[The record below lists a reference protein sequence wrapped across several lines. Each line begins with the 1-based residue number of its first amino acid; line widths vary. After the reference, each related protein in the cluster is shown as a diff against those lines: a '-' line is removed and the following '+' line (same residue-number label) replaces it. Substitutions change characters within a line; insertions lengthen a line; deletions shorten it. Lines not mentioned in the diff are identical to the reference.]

1 LAGQTVPA
9 SSGKS
14 GSFGKELRI
23 VTYGRSREPGGA
35 LSGEIKPRG
44 LLKNTRALK
53 SAPYLGASVIGTPQ
67 VIKNSLPLSV

>member
-1 LAGQTVPA
+1 MIGGANC
-9 SSGKS
+9 SGKFRVNT

-44 LLKNTRALK
+44 LIKKTP
-53 SAPYLGASVIGTPQ
+53 AP
-67 VIKNSLPLSV
+67 